1 MTIFST
7 DEVLKRLR
15 KLADVETNKE
25 LAKLININEKTLAG
39 WKSRN
44 SLPIEALMAFSA
56 QYNVSTDFLL
66 TGKENK
72 PSLDEMEQLLLD
84 NYKRLDS
91 SQKLQLL
98 NASLNGVGSGV
109 NQVANGNNNNQQVFN
124 QASADIE
131 IDAVARR

>member
-1 MTIFST
+1 MAIFST
-7 DEVLKRLR
+7 DEILKRLR

-44 SLPIEALMAFSA
+44 SLPVEVLMAFSE

-72 PSLDEMEQLLLD
+72 PALDEMEQMLLN
-84 NYKRLDS
+84 NYKRLDPA
-91 SQKLQLL
+91 QKLQLL

-109 NQVANGNNNNQQVFN
+109 NQVANGDNNKQQLITGNVGEVN
-124 QASADIE
+124 GIKK
-131 IDAVARR
+131 